1 MNELYFVGVDV
12 AETTRKLM
20 HEDYEVITN
29 GMTKTELMAYNLG
42 IENTISALKTIMET
56 ANENEVVIHI
66 DGLEVE
72 TEFTTDDSM
81 KMLGD

>member
-1 MNELYFVGVDV
+1 MNELYFVGVDI

-20 HEDYEVITN
+20 NEDHEVITN
-29 GMTKTELMAYNLG
+29 GMTETELMAYNLG
-42 IENTISALKTIMET
+42 VENTISALKTIMEPV
-56 ANENEVVIHI
+56 NENEVVIHI

-72 TEFTTDDSM
+72 TEFTTDDLM